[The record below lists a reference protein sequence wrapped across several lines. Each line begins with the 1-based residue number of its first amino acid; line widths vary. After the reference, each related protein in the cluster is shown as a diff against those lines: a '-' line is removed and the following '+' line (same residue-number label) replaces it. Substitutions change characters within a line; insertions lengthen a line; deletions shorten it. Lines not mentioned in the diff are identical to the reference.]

1 MLSLEGSERSNEIT
15 NNWNI
20 QSLSYINCKSMTRGS
35 RFTSPVSM
43 LHGGLVV
50 ISVTGGGAVMQSARV
65 LLLYLV
71 DVDATFAVTFN
82 FLRTRFFH
90 LFHQRTTRDFFGR

>member
-1 MLSLEGSERSNEIT
+1 MLSLDESERSNEIT

-20 QSLSYINCKSMTRGS
+20 QSLSYINCKSMTRG
-35 RFTSPVSM
+35 SPVSM

-71 DVDATFAVTFN
+71 DVAATFAVTFN